1 MSDKAFRTSDETSA
15 LYEALAAAQGEFP
28 VVEKSKV
35 GKIQGASKATGKEF
49 SYSYKYADI
58 ADVFKAALPILS
70 KYKLCI
76 IQPTCMAE
84 DTLNI
89 VTHLGH
95 ASGQW
100 IESDYPVCSITG
112 DHQRMGGALTYAK
125 RQAACAL
132 LGIVAEEDTDG
143 AGAED
148 ARPSYQRPKPQPKT
162 AVREEPTQQ
171 EKEKESFLLLHAM
184 LEEIG
189 AFKTKTDAAKW
200 AMANEARK
208 GYLFAEHYK
217 TVSEA
222 FRGRLAEFQE
232 KKPPKPADDFIDFE
246 KLRTMVMDAL
256 KSTDDIDAKR
266 SKFHALV
273 DPHWA
278 DLMPPDKADL
288 ETILRRSEAE
298 SHGAD
303 EDGVIWSED
312 EST

>member
-1 MSDKAFRTSDETSA
+1 MNRTDDISKLSA
-15 LYEALAAAQGEFP
+15 ALAIAQGQIE
-28 VVEKSKV
+28 S
-35 GKIQGASKATGKEF
+35 ASKDSTNPHFRSK
-49 SYSYKYADI
+49 YSDFNSIREAIRKPLSSNGI
-58 ADVFKAALPILS
+58 AYYQFPRVIDKGVEVETLLVHGESGQSVSEVLMIPCGQMTPQVIGSAITYCKRYSLQTIVGVSSEEDDDGNAAEKAADKNYRP
-70 KYKLCI
+70 
-76 IQPTCMAE
+76 A
-84 DTLNI
+84 
-89 VTHLGH
+89 
-95 ASGQW
+95 
-100 IESDYPVCSITG
+100 
-112 DHQRMGGALTYAK
+112 AK
-125 RQAACAL
+125 PPA
-132 LGIVAEEDTDG
+132 
-143 AGAED
+143 
-148 ARPSYQRPKPQPKT
+148 
-162 AVREEPTQQ
+162 PTQQ

-256 KSTDDIDAKR
+256 KSADDIDAKR
-266 SKFHALV
+266 SRFHALV

-278 DLMPPDKADL
+278 DLMPPDQADL

-312 EST
+312 EPS